1 MTTVVAVM
9 EKVITPGRIFDCARD
24 KKLIAEGSHF
34 FCHGCLVA
42 RPLKVQSADP
52 RYCQS
57 CYDFLLVEAALLPPT
72 KRPPWRPRRSIRG
85 GQNNMDSERRG
96 IANSA
101 IMTAPKKRG
110 RRAVEL
116 PRAVLSSLIADGIP
130 RTEIAAR
137 MGISERTLRRK
148 LKGSLIYTRN
158 TAGQTDRL

>member
-1 MTTVVAVM
+1 
-9 EKVITPGRIFDCARD
+9 
-24 KKLIAEGSHF
+24 
-34 FCHGCLVA
+34 
-42 RPLKVQSADP
+42 
-52 RYCQS
+52 
-57 CYDFLLVEAALLPPT
+57 
-72 KRPPWRPRRSIRG
+72 
-85 GQNNMDSERRG
+85 MDSERRG

-158 TAGQTDRL
+158 TAGQTDKGKTT